1 MIEAT
6 GPTLPPLAEGAHL
19 LEPVLR
25 HGRDSSGQAVAA
37 YRDGDRFVDVSA
49 AELVSR
55 IRDLAK
61 GLIASGVAPGD
72 RVALMSATRLE
83 WLVIDYAIL
92 ATGGATVPIYETS
105 SAEQVHW
112 ILTDSEATMAIFE
125 TPAMTQLYTK
135 AAVTAPDCREALT
148 ITEGGLEELA
158 RRGADVSD
166 ADLDARLAGLT
177 VEDLATIIYT
187 SGTTGRPK
195 GCMLTHRNLR
205 SNVIQS
211 SQVLE
216 GSVAGDDVT
225 LLFLPLAHVLAKIIA
240 LVCVEKG
247 AKICFATGT
256 TRLLE
261 EMPMAKPTMLVS
273 VPRVFE
279 KVYNGASHKAHSEG
293 KGAIF
298 DKAAEVATD
307 WSVAQSSGRRRLV
320 LNVEHTAFD
329 KLVYGKIRAAF
340 GGRLRLSFSGGGPLG
355 ERLTHFFHGI
365 GVRILEGYG
374 LTETSPTLT
383 ANRSDAWKPGTVGRP
398 VAGTSIKIA
407 ADGEILAKGPQV
419 FQGYWHNPA
428 ATAEVFTEDG
438 WFRTGDVGELDDEG
452 YLRITGRA
460 KDLIVTAA
468 GKNVAP
474 APLEDRLRAHALISQ
489 AVVVGERRPFIAAL
503 LALDEEAL
511 AQWAADNKAPGST
524 AAELADNAALRS
536 VLQAAVDDAN
546 QSVSRAES
554 IRKFAILPRDLTIA
568 DSEVTPTL
576 KVRRSTV
583 EKTYADVI
591 EALYRG

>member
-6 GPTLPPLAEGAHL
+6 GPTLPPLADDAHL
-19 LEPVLR
+19 LEPLLQ
-25 HGRDSSGQAVAA
+25 HGRDSGSRAVAA
-37 YRDGDRFVDVSA
+37 YRDGDRFVDVGA
-49 AELVSR
+49 AELLSR
-55 IRDLAK
+55 VRALAK
-61 GLIASGVAPGD
+61 GLIASGVAAGD

-83 WLVIDYAIL
+83 WLVVDYAIL
-92 ATGGATVPIYETS
+92 AAGAVTVPIYETS

-112 ILTDSEATMAIFE
+112 ILTDSGATIAIFE
-125 TPAMTQLYTK
+125 TPAMAQLFTK
-135 AAVTAPDCREALT
+135 APVAAPDCREALT
-148 ITEGGLEELA
+148 INEGGLEELT
-158 RRGADVSD
+158 RRGADISD
-166 ADLDARLAGLT
+166 ADLDARLAALT
-177 VEDLATIIYT
+177 VDDLATIIYT

-205 SNVIQS
+205 TNVIQS
-211 SQVLE
+211 AQVLE
-216 GSVAGDDVT
+216 GSASAEDTT

-256 TRLLE
+256 TKLLE
-261 EMPMAKPTMLVS
+261 EMPMAQPTMLVS

-298 DKAAEVATD
+298 DKAAAVATE
-307 WSVAQSSGRRRLV
+307 WSMAQSSGLRRLV
-320 LNVEHTAFD
+320 LNAEHAAFD
-329 KLVYGKIRAAF
+329 KLVYSKIRAAF
-340 GGRLRLSFSGGGPLG
+340 GGRLRMSFSGGGPLG

-398 VAGTSIKIA
+398 LAGTSIKIA
-407 ADGEILAKGPQV
+407 DDGEILTKGPQV
-419 FQGYWHNPA
+419 FKGYWHNPA

-511 AQWAADNKAPGST
+511 AQWAADTKAPGNT
-524 AAELADNAALRS
+524 ASELADNPELRS

-591 EALYRG
+591 EDLYRA